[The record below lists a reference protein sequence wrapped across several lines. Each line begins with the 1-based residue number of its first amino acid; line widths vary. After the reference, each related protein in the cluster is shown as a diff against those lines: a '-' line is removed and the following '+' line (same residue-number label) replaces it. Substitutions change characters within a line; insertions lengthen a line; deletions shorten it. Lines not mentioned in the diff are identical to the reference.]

1 MTRLSRSSFPELR
14 RVFSGYLHEDV
25 LAEAGTP
32 EAALRTFWADADAGE
47 RRRFQRE
54 VEHFLTHVATLDL
67 EDVRRLAEQL
77 GSRWVPPSREAL
89 TALLTDAAHLRDAS
103 SEPRR

>member
-1 MTRLSRSSFPELR
+1 LSFPELR

-32 EAALRTFWADADAGE
+32 EAAMRTFWTEADAGE

-54 VEHFLTHVATLDL
+54 ATHFLSHIATLSFDEVRDL
-67 EDVRRLAEQL
+67 LEQL
-77 GSRWVPPSREAL
+77 GSRWMPPTRESL
-89 TALLTDAAHLRDAS
+89 IALLTGVADAP
-103 SEPRR
+103 PRS

>member
-1 MTRLSRSSFPELR
+1 MTRAARSAFPELH

-32 EAALRTFWADADAGE
+32 EAALRAFWADATPNE

-54 VEHFLTHVATLDL
+54 VTRFLADTAELDL
-67 EDVRRLAEQL
+67 DHLRALVHAL
-77 GSRWVPPSREAL
+77 GGRWIPPSRKSL
-89 TALLTDAAHLRDAS
+89 TALLAAAS
-103 SEPRR
+103 SVPEVPPR